1 MTVPEERG
9 SFLRFCATLDGH
21 GITEFNYRI
30 ADGEQAHLFVGV
42 QIGGR
47 EDAERIAGAPA
58 RRRLRRRSTSP
69 TTSSPSSTC
78 AT

>member
-30 ADGEQAHLFVGV
+30 ADGDRAHLFVGV
-42 QIGGR
+42 QIR
-47 EDAERIAGAPA
+47 GARTPRGSPA
-58 RRRLRRRSTSP
+58 RCARAASRRSTSP
-69 TTSSPSSTC
+69 TTSWPSSTC
-78 AT
+78 GT